1 MADNYPVDLSLL
13 QGHDDTIHTEYS
25 RVDGS
30 RPFTGEVEG
39 VDPTQPQ
46 ALATKTY
53 VDTEDAASE
62 VAAESAAAAYTDTEV
77 AGAVST
83 AAAYTDAEVADDTNH
98 TAYSRVDGTRA
109 YTAEVAGVT
118 PTQTDSLATKGYVDG
133 QIPSSLTD
141 PLESA
146 FLLMGG

>member
-1 MADNYPVDLSLL
+1 MGNNYPVDLFALNE
-13 QGHDDTIHTEYS
+13 HDDTIHTEYS

-39 VDPTQPQ
+39 IDPTQAQ
-46 ALATKTY
+46 ALATKNY
-53 VDTEDAASE
+53 VDTEDATA
-62 VAAESAAAAYTDTEV
+62 VTDAAAYTDTEV

-83 AAAYTDAEVADDTNH
+83 AAAYTDAEVADDANH

-118 PTQTDSLATKGYVDG
+118 PTLADSLATKSYVDG
-133 QIPSSLTD
+133 RVPESLGD
-141 PLESA
+141 PDSLIL
-146 FLLMGG
+146 LLMGT